1 MLLRHL
7 FQRFRYRMFSTAQL
21 DSEISKKEKALQSI
35 PSDTAAVYEAAD
47 IFDGLGDVAGGF
59 EQQFKT
65 QLDLFW
71 DKQKNLRADLELL
84 KRIRAKR

>member
-1 MLLRHL
+1 
-7 FQRFRYRMFSTAQL
+7 MFSTAQL

-71 DKQKNLRADLELL
+71 DKQEKLHTDLQLL
-84 KRIRAKR
+84 KKIRSARSSGEVPN